1 MMNDYDD
8 NDELGEIPNYH
19 FGFIHTSTSMTMTM
33 MTEGDV
39 GVEDKAIED
48 RRQLDRW
55 FAHGSQRRAAM
66 LQYCNAVVFAI
77 LQYCSVCNTACGI
90 MRFNAETLDYCSGA
104 IW

>member
-1 MMNDYDD
+1 MM
-8 NDELGEIPNYH
+8 
-19 FGFIHTSTSMTMTM
+19 M

-55 FAHGSQRRAAM
+55 FAHGSQRRAAILQCCNTAILHC
-66 LQYCNAVVFAI
+66 LQYCNMVILQGFNTAVFTI

-90 MRFNAETLDYCSGA
+90 MRFNAETLEYCSGA